1 MERDDRGLQQC
12 GRRRFPQTR
21 RKRGVADGAAGQ
33 IQEAGCSH
41 SPGRGDTGK
50 LALWRDALIRARK
63 APHREF
69 DVAAGQFAPAFDRAH
84 IGRLR
89 ITVEEVARPR
99 PRAVARQRE
108 GLAQIAVV
116 RLAPGGHPAGE
127 IAWTQDHVAT
137 PVQMTTGQYRAG
149 GERFRVSTTGHCAYR
164 TLLLPAVLL
173 PVLVFGLAG
182 AAAFGASLL
191 RTAAHGSEEVLA
203 SGIFF
208 SDSL

>member
-1 MERDDRGLQQC
+1 MWSATFPANSPKTRS
-12 GRRRFPQTR
+12 GRWSCWTNPGSRLFAFAWSRRHWKTS
-21 RKRGVADGAAGQ
+21 AL
-33 IQEAGCSH
+33 
-41 SPGRGDTGK
+41 GRSIRT
-50 LALWRDALIRARK
+50 LIRARN

-69 DVAAGQFAPAFDRAH
+69 DVAAGQLAPAFDRAH
-84 IGRLR
+84 IGRPR

-149 GERFRVSTTGHCAYR
+149 GERFRGR
-164 TLLLPAVLL
+164 RDRP
-173 PVLVFGLAG
+173 
-182 AAAFGASLL
+182 
-191 RTAAHGSEEVLA
+191 
-203 SGIFF
+203 
-208 SDSL
+208 